1 MALWTEWWAWMS
13 AALVM
18 ATLEVLVPGYIF
30 LGFAVGAGV
39 MGLLMLFGV
48 SAGGLALTL
57 VVFAVLSLISYLV
70 MRRVFG
76 LRKGQVKIWDTD
88 INDNPK

>member
-1 MALWTEWWAWMS
+1 MALWMQWWAWMS
-13 AALVM
+13 AALVL

-30 LGFAVGAGV
+30 LGFAVGAAV
-39 MGLLMLFGV
+39 MGLLMVFGV
-48 SAGGLALTL
+48 SVSGLALTL
-57 VVFAVLSLISYLV
+57 AIFAILSLISYLV

-88 INDNPK
+88 INDNK